1 MLRLYVTG
9 LSVRSTLAIA
19 SLRRVCE
26 ECLAGRYEMEVIDI
40 YQQPELAREAQLYAT
55 PTVVKERP
63 LPVRRLVGDLSDRTR
78 VIAGLGL
85 PPEAAN

>member
-1 MLRLYVTG
+1 MRAVLR
-9 LSVRSTLAIA
+9 VRELCAAEPNSNCTL
-19 SLRRVCE
+19 
-26 ECLAGRYEMEVIDI
+26 EVIDI